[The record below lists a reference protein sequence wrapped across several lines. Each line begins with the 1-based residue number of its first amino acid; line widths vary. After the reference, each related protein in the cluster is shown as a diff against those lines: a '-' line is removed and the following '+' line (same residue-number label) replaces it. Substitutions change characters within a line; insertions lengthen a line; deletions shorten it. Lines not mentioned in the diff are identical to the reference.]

1 MPLQPSLQPSLG
13 VSYSCISS
21 ERPFSSWRPV
31 RLLSRS
37 FVDRRQKSRK
47 SPKEAPPDRAQGGV
61 SCSRP
66 FLRRVAY
73 CSFTCSTRVFLC
85 APLVLPGAPTWS
97 WRDGFLSTGSCG
109 NEFHQQPT
117 KWSWTVYKREASTS
131 FLAVEQFAPPVPIC
145 REVRAVV
152 PQPLLQA
159 DQPLLQADQPLL
171 PSGCLAFVHSGHLAH
186 RLAVRS

>member
-1 MPLQPSLQPSLG
+1 MPLQPSTT
-13 VSYSCISS
+13 
-21 ERPFSSWRPV
+21 
-31 RLLSRS
+31 LSRS
-37 FVDRRQKSRK
+37 IIQLYQLRATFLIMETRASALSLVCGDQKSRK